1 MRITTGAVGTVTIVG
16 GIDTNAIPGNTYT
29 SYGPVTVA
37 NTATLV
43 QASAAG
49 NKSVIL
55 KAASSNSEAI
65 YIGDSGLTDPGVTED
80 GTPLSAGEALVL
92 DTSAAV
98 YAISDN
104 GGQKVYLSVI
114 SKV

>member
-1 MRITTGAVGTVTIVG
+1 MRITTGAVGTVSIVG
-16 GIDTNAIPGNTYT
+16 AIESDVVSGNTYT

-43 QASAAG
+43 TAANAD

-55 KAASSNSEAI
+55 KAATGNGESV
-65 YIGDSGLTDPGVTED
+65 YIGDSGLTDPGATED
-80 GTPLSAGEALVL
+80 GTPLAAGEALVL

-98 YAISDN
+98 YAISDS
-104 GGQKVYLSVI
+104 GGQKLYLSIV
-114 SKV
+114 SEV